1 MRLGEGSGAALAYP
15 LLQSACA
22 IMKDWRLETYG
33 TLGLLSALLLKITL
47 LATMPVLVAIA
58 ALIIAHSASRLL
70 CIILT
75 ALLPYGGEVEHAKAK
90 PMA

>member
-1 MRLGEGSGAALAYP
+1 
-15 LLQSACA
+15 
-22 IMKDWRLETYG
+22 
-33 TLGLLSALLLKITL
+33 
-47 LATMPVLVAIA
+47 MPVLVAIV
-58 ALIIAHSASRLL
+58 ALIIAHSTSRLL